1 MAAINSTEYIDKQT
15 KRCYNENTRGT
26 PVTALP
32 PYGLRTNRT
41 VCETWAV
48 SSFCFYAKRQ
58 GS

>member
-26 PVTALP
+26 PVTVLP
-32 PYGLRTNRT
+32 PLQVRELT
-41 VCETWAV
+41 VSLVDVAV